1 MEAHFKK
8 ATKSSLMLKSASTK
22 RKRRDSWNCLSVH
35 QQAEESALQQQVL
48 LTPWLYPRFAATSS
62 VNALAVS
69 SFPSIGAEMVGK
81 HGFVCIS
88 LVDTC

>member
-8 ATKSSLMLKSASTK
+8 AAKSSLMLKSASTK
-22 RKRRDSWNCLSVH
+22 RKKSVH

-48 LTPWLYPRFAATSS
+48 LTPWLYPSFAATSS

-81 HGFVCIS
+81 RSFVCIS
-88 LVDTC
+88 LVEAMLKLQLK

>member
-22 RKRRDSWNCLSVH
+22 RKMSVH

-48 LTPWLYPRFAATSS
+48 LTTWLYPRFAASTFKTTRGCT
-62 VNALAVS
+62 VQDMLEWRDFFIVR
-69 SFPSIGAEMVGK
+69 
-81 HGFVCIS
+81 IS
-88 LVDTC
+88 TFRS